1 MSLQK
6 LNVIILPDENKGF
19 KLNIVNFILYILN
32 FTYLVSIITRKFIN
46 FVSFK

>member
-19 KLNIVNFILYILN
+19 KLNI
-32 FTYLVSIITRKFIN
+32 IN
-46 FVSFK
+46 LMQIVKL